1 MIRRRG
7 FITLVG
13 GAAATWSLVALA
25 QQAERVR
32 QVGMLSFGAESD
44 PSSQLLRKMGEELVK
59 LGWIEGRNL
68 RIEYRFAAGD
78 LDRTR
83 EFAADLVTL
92 APDVIVAS
100 FATAV
105 RAVQPETRIIPIVL
119 FGVGDPVELGFLRNA
134 THPEGNTT
142 GFGNAFDSLGSK
154 WLELL
159 KELAPTLTRVA
170 FLPINPNSQY
180 RAAIEAA
187 APSLGM
193 KLFTIPVSSAAEVR
207 TAIQGFAAAPNGGLI
222 AGPGLGP
229 AATVEIIRLAAQF
242 RLPSVY
248 SGDSDLREGALVTY
262 SSDAVELYRGAASYV
277 DRLLRGAK
285 VSDLPIQY
293 PTKFHLGINLKT
305 AQALG
310 LTVPP
315 SLLAT
320 ADEVIE

>member
-78 LDRTR
+78 LDQTR
-83 EFAADLVTL
+83 GFAADLVRL
-92 APDVIVAS
+92 APEVIVAIGGV
-100 FATAV
+100 AV
-105 RAVQPETRIIPIVL
+105 SALQPKTKDIPIVFL
-119 FGVGDPVELGFLRNA
+119 GGVDPIEGGAVKNA

-142 GFGNAFDSLGSK
+142 GFASAFGSLGSK

-159 KELAPTLTRVA
+159 KEIAPTVTQVA
-170 FLPINPNSQY
+170 FLPINPNSVY
-180 RAAIEAA
+180 RAAIEAS

-193 KLFTIPVSSAAEVR
+193 KPFTIPINSAAEVP
-207 TAIQGFAAAPNGGLI
+207 TAIQGFAAEPNGGLI
-222 AGPGLGP
+222 AGPGLSP
-229 AATVEIIRLAAQF
+229 AATVEVIRLAAQF
-242 RLPSVY
+242 RLPAVY
-248 SGDSDLREGALVTY
+248 SGDSYLREGALVTY
-262 SSDAVELYRGAASYV
+262 TSDVVERGRGAASYV

-285 VSDLPIQY
+285 VSDLPVQY
-293 PTKFHLGINLKT
+293 PTKFYLGINLKT
-305 AQALG
+305 AKTLG
-310 LTVPP
+310 LKVAA
-315 SLLAT
+315 SMQQV